1 MKDKERIKKFIEFQ
15 DKDLK
20 FEDIALEL
28 GIAKTTLRAF
38 LNKNGYKMHN
48 GKYKLKDESSEFKQI
63 EFEQSENSN
72 KKKSTNTKENKN
84 TGNKRV
90 KTKKEQDIK
99 KKVDSKT
106 NNNESNSRKNIK
118 IDNKVETKKIKRGA
132 PKKDRKINITQ
143 EDLDKLCEV
152 YDWYMEVKDL
162 KSMKTKTK
170 TNKKDIKI
178 EDTNIDTLKSTSI
191 KVDKKTWEDFE
202 RLCSN
207 SKFTKQEIITQAL
220 KDFMKEY
227 KNLL

>member
-1 MKDKERIKKFIEFQ
+1 MKDKERIKKFIELQ
-15 DKDLK
+15 DKNLK

-28 GIAKTTLRAF
+28 GIAKTTLRVF
-38 LNKNGYKMHN
+38 LNKNGYKMNN
-48 GKYKLKDESSEFKQI
+48 GKYKLKDDVIEFKQI
-63 EFEQSENSN
+63 EFEENKNYN
-72 KKKSTNTKENKN
+72 KNKSTKTKENKTTSKKEKDITK
-84 TGNKRV
+84 TG
-90 KTKKEQDIK
+90 KTK
-99 KKVDSKT
+99 
-106 NNNESNSRKNIK
+106 ESNLKKNIK
-118 IDNKVETKKIKRGA
+118 VENKVENKTTKRQI

-162 KSMKTKTK
+162 KSMKTNSSK
-170 TNKKDIKI
+170 NKKDIKI
-178 EDTNIDTLKSTSI
+178 EDTNLESLKSTNI

-207 SKFTKQEIITQAL
+207 SKFSKQEIITQAL

>member
-1 MKDKERIKKFIEFQ
+1 MKDKERIKKFIELQ
-15 DKDLK
+15 DKNLK

-28 GIAKTTLRAF
+28 GIAKTTLRVF
-38 LNKNGYKMHN
+38 LNKNGYKMNN
-48 GKYKLKDESSEFKQI
+48 GKYKLKDDVIEFKQI
-63 EFEQSENSN
+63 EFEENKNYN
-72 KKKSTNTKENKN
+72 KNKSTKTKENKTTSKKEKDTTK
-84 TGNKRV
+84 TG
-90 KTKKEQDIK
+90 KTK
-99 KKVDSKT
+99 
-106 NNNESNSRKNIK
+106 ESNLKKNIK
-118 IDNKVETKKIKRGA
+118 VENKVENKTTKRQI

-162 KSMKTKTK
+162 KSMKSNSNK
-170 TNKKDIKI
+170 NKKDIKI
-178 EDTNIDTLKSTSI
+178 EDTNLESLKSTNI

-207 SKFTKQEIITQAL
+207 SKFSKQEIITQAL

>member
-1 MKDKERIKKFIEFQ
+1 MKDKERIKKFIELQ
-15 DKDLK
+15 DKNLK

-28 GIAKTTLRAF
+28 GIAKTTLRVF
-38 LNKNGYKMHN
+38 LNKNGYKMNN
-48 GKYKLKDESSEFKQI
+48 GKYKLKDDVIEFKQI
-63 EFEQSENSN
+63 EFEENKNSN
-72 KKKSTNTKENKN
+72 KNKSTKTKENKTTSKKEKDITK
-84 TGNKRV
+84 TG
-90 KTKKEQDIK
+90 KTK
-99 KKVDSKT
+99 
-106 NNNESNSRKNIK
+106 ESNLKKNIK
-118 IDNKVETKKIKRGA
+118 VENKVENKTTKRQI

-162 KSMKTKTK
+162 KSMKTNSSK
-170 TNKKDIKI
+170 NKKDIKI
-178 EDTNIDTLKSTSI
+178 EDTNLESLKSTNI

-207 SKFTKQEIITQAL
+207 SKFSKQEIITQAL

>member
-1 MKDKERIKKFIEFQ
+1 MKDKDKERIKKFIELQ
-15 DKDLK
+15 NKDLK

-28 GIAKTTLRAF
+28 GIAKTTLRVF
-38 LNKNGYKMHN
+38 LNRNGYKMYN

-63 EFEQSENSN
+63 EFEQSKNSN
-72 KKKSTNTKENKN
+72 KKKSTKIKENKN
-84 TGNKRV
+84 TANKEG
-90 KTKKEQDIK
+90 KIKKDIK
-99 KKVDSKT
+99 KKVESK
-106 NNNESNSRKNIK
+106 EGNSIKNIK
-118 IDNKVETKKIKRGA
+118 IDNNVETKKNKRGV

-143 EDLDKLCEV
+143 VDLDKLCEV

-162 KSMKTKTK
+162 KSMKSKAK

-178 EDTNIDTLKSTSI
+178 EDTNIESLKSTSI

>member
-1 MKDKERIKKFIEFQ
+1 MKDKDKERIKKFIELQ
-15 DKDLK
+15 NKDLK

-28 GIAKTTLRAF
+28 GIAKTTLRVF
-38 LNKNGYKMHN
+38 LNRNGYKMYN

-63 EFEQSENSN
+63 EFEQSKNSS
-72 KKKSTNTKENKN
+72 KKKSTKIKENKN
-84 TGNKRV
+84 TANKEV
-90 KTKKEQDIK
+90 KIKKEKDTK
-99 KKVDSKT
+99 KKVESK
-106 NNNESNSRKNIK
+106 EGNSRKNIK
-118 IDNKVETKKIKRGA
+118 IDNKVETKKNKRGVL
-132 PKKDRKINITQ
+132 KKDRKINITQ

-162 KSMKTKTK
+162 KSMKSKAK

-178 EDTNIDTLKSTSI
+178 EYTNIDTLKSTSI

>member
-1 MKDKERIKKFIEFQ
+1 M
-15 DKDLK
+15 K

-28 GIAKTTLRAF
+28 GIAKTTLRVF
-38 LNKNGYKMHN
+38 LNKNGYKMNN
-48 GKYKLKDESSEFKQI
+48 GKYKLKDDFIEFKQI
-63 EFEQSENSN
+63 EFEENKNYN
-72 KKKSTNTKENKN
+72 KNKSTKTKENKTTSKKEKETTK
-84 TGNKRV
+84 TG
-90 KTKKEQDIK
+90 KTK
-99 KKVDSKT
+99 
-106 NNNESNSRKNIK
+106 ESNLKKNIK
-118 IDNKVETKKIKRGA
+118 VENKVENKTTKRQI

-162 KSMKTKTK
+162 KSMKSNSSK
-170 TNKKDIKI
+170 NKKDIKI
-178 EDTNIDTLKSTSI
+178 EDTNLESLKSTNI

-207 SKFTKQEIITQAL
+207 SKFSKQEIITQAL

>member
-1 MKDKERIKKFIEFQ
+1 MKDKDKERIKKFIELQ

-28 GIAKTTLRAF
+28 GIAKTTLRVF
-38 LNKNGYKMHN
+38 LNRNGYKMYN

-63 EFEQSENSN
+63 EFEQSKNSN
-72 KKKSTNTKENKN
+72 KKKSTKIKENKN
-84 TGNKRV
+84 TANKEG
-90 KTKKEQDIK
+90 KIKKDIK
-99 KKVDSKT
+99 KKVDSK
-106 NNNESNSRKNIK
+106 EGNSIKNIK
-118 IDNKVETKKIKRGA
+118 IDNKVETKKNKRGV

-162 KSMKTKTK
+162 KSMKNKAK

-178 EDTNIDTLKSTSI
+178 EDTNIESLKSTSI

>member
-1 MKDKERIKKFIEFQ
+1 M
-15 DKDLK
+15 
-20 FEDIALEL
+20 
-28 GIAKTTLRAF
+28 
-38 LNKNGYKMHN
+38 
-48 GKYKLKDESSEFKQI
+48 
-63 EFEQSENSN
+63 
-72 KKKSTNTKENKN
+72 
-84 TGNKRV
+84 
-90 KTKKEQDIK
+90 
-99 KKVDSKT
+99 
-106 NNNESNSRKNIK
+106 
-118 IDNKVETKKIKRGA
+118 ETKKIKRGA

-178 EDTNIDTLKSTSI
+178 EDTNLQSLKSTSI

-207 SKFTKQEIITQAL
+207 SEFSKQEIITQAL

-227 KNLL
+227 KSLL

>member
-1 MKDKERIKKFIEFQ
+1 M
-15 DKDLK
+15 
-20 FEDIALEL
+20 
-28 GIAKTTLRAF
+28 
-38 LNKNGYKMHN
+38 YN
-48 GKYKLKDESSEFKQI
+48 GKNKLKDESSEFKQI
-63 EFEQSENSN
+63 EFEQSKNSS
-72 KKKSTNTKENKN
+72 KKKSTKIKENKN
-84 TGNKRV
+84 TANKEV
-90 KTKKEQDIK
+90 KIKKEKDTK
-99 KKVDSKT
+99 KKVESK
-106 NNNESNSRKNIK
+106 EGNSRKNIK
-118 IDNKVETKKIKRGA
+118 IDNKVETKKNKRGVL
-132 PKKDRKINITQ
+132 KKDRKINITQ

-162 KSMKTKTK
+162 KSMKIKAK

-191 KVDKKTWEDFE
+191 KVDKKTWQDFE

>member
-1 MKDKERIKKFIEFQ
+1 MKDKERIKKFIELQ
-15 DKDLK
+15 DKNLK

-28 GIAKTTLRAF
+28 GIAKTTLRVF
-38 LNKNGYKMHN
+38 LNKNGYKMNN
-48 GKYKLKDESSEFKQI
+48 GKYKLKDDVIEFKQI
-63 EFEQSENSN
+63 EFEENKNYN
-72 KKKSTNTKENKN
+72 KNKSTKTKENKTTSKKEKETTK
-84 TGNKRV
+84 TG
-90 KTKKEQDIK
+90 KTK
-99 KKVDSKT
+99 
-106 NNNESNSRKNIK
+106 ESNLKKNIK
-118 IDNKVETKKIKRGA
+118 VENKTTKRQI

-162 KSMKTKTK
+162 KSMKSNSSK
-170 TNKKDIKI
+170 NKKDIKI
-178 EDTNIDTLKSTSI
+178 EDTNLESLKSTNI

-207 SKFTKQEIITQAL
+207 SKFSKQEIITQAL

>member
-1 MKDKERIKKFIEFQ
+1 MKDKDKERIKKFIELQ
-15 DKDLK
+15 NKDLK

-28 GIAKTTLRAF
+28 GIAKTTLRVF
-38 LNKNGYKMHN
+38 LNRNGYKMYN

-63 EFEQSENSN
+63 EFEQSKNSN
-72 KKKSTNTKENKN
+72 KKKSTKIKENKN
-84 TGNKRV
+84 TANKEG
-90 KTKKEQDIK
+90 KIKKDIK
-99 KKVDSKT
+99 KKVDSK
-106 NNNESNSRKNIK
+106 EGNSIKNIK
-118 IDNKVETKKIKRGA
+118 IDNKVETKKNKRGV

-143 EDLDKLCEV
+143 EDLDKLGEV

-162 KSMKTKTK
+162 KSMKIKAK

>member
-1 MKDKERIKKFIEFQ
+1 MKDKERIKKFIELQ

-28 GIAKTTLRAF
+28 GIAKTTLRVF
-38 LNKNGYKMHN
+38 LNRNGYKMYN

-63 EFEQSENSN
+63 EFEQSKNSN
-72 KKKSTNTKENKN
+72 KKKSTKIKENKN
-84 TGNKRV
+84 TANKEG
-90 KTKKEQDIK
+90 KIKKDIK
-99 KKVDSKT
+99 KKVDSK
-106 NNNESNSRKNIK
+106 EGNSIKNIK
-118 IDNKVETKKIKRGA
+118 IDNKVETKKNKRGV

-162 KSMKTKTK
+162 KSMKNKAK

-178 EDTNIDTLKSTSI
+178 EDTNIESLKSTSI